1 MTKLLDALM
10 NWGFLAIPIAIALV
24 VFLLGRIGC
33 G

>member
-10 NWGFLAIPIAIALV
+10 NWGFLGIPIAIGLL